1 MQDESHQRRR
11 KLLRLTGYDY
21 SSEGGYFITNV
32 TRNQNPIFGSFFNS
46 ELVLSKA
53 GQVAQSEW
61 FRTMQLRNSV
71 ELFEDEFVV
80 MPNHIHGIIWFKDGP
95 SVGVERR
102 RDLCVPEQSEW
113 YRPLPNTIV
122 P

>member
-1 MQDESHQRRR
+1 MQDESHQRHR

-21 SSEGGYFITNV
+21 SSEGGYFITIV
-32 TRNQNPIFGSFFNS
+32 TRNRIPIFGSFFNS
-46 ELVLSKA
+46 KLVLSKT
-53 GQVAQSEW
+53 GQIARSEW
-61 FRTMQLRNSV
+61 FRTKQLRNSV

-80 MPNHIHGIIWFKDGP
+80 MPNHIHGIIWLIDGP

-102 RDLCVPEQSEW
+102 HDLCVPEQSEW